1 MGLFNRNKGKKFSIK
16 PKNNCADKLSTLKVL
31 PRDFDFST
39 MEEIEVSLSEELE
52 GVVKAFDINYENAE
66 EDFDNL
72 SITEKENGKR
82 ELFAIQINRGEKS
95 LRDLVDKYC
104 DILGDPQGV
113 YSKFHQTDL
122 MMMQDYDAM
131 EMRDWRFS
139 DYTISIGY
147 NLRDAEVYFVRIT
160 EL

>member
-1 MGLFNRNKGKKFSIK
+1 MGLFNRKKREIPFVK
-16 PKNNCADKLSTLKVL
+16 PKNNCADKLSTLNVL
-31 PRDFDFST
+31 PKDFDFST

-52 GVVKAFDINYENAE
+52 GVVKAYDINYEDAE
-66 EDFDNL
+66 GDFDSL

-82 ELFAIQINRGEKS
+82 ELFAIQVNRGEKS

-104 DILGDPQGV
+104 DTLGDPQGV
-113 YSKFHQTDL
+113 YSKFHKTDL

-139 DYTISIGY
+139 DYTICIGY